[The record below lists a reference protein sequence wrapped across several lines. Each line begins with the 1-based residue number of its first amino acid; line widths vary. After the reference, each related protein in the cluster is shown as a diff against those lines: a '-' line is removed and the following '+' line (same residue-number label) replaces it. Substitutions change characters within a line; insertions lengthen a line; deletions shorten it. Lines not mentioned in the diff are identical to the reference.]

1 MSKAVTKKEET
12 AVSTEVV
19 NPLASVGLSIQD
31 MLLPALAIR
40 QNSYV
45 KDRMKPFRPGEI
57 VEFPSGKMLGGEG
70 VKLTFIPVAIEKL
83 YRVCDL
89 SEKQARTVGWEPWT
103 TDLAWEFERDGRPMR
118 RDKSYVAHILLREGL
133 DAQSAM
139 LERAAKGEFVDPS
152 DFALPVR
159 VIFTRGSLNAGKVL
173 STHFE
178 MSKLVRQTPAAMMF
192 NLFTKEVKNDK
203 GTFFVYECEKVS
215 DPKLKYT
222 EKSVL
227 PIANHWAATLENSA
241 AKFRSDETAL
251 EEVTVVDTKVTE
263 SDRF

>member
-19 NPLASVGLSIQD
+19 NPLASVGLNIQD
-31 MLLPALAIR
+31 MLLPALAVR
-40 QNSYV
+40 QNSYL
-45 KDRMKPFRPGEI
+45 KDKMKPFRPGEI
-57 VEFPSGKMLGGEG
+57 VIFPEGKAVGGEG
-70 VKLTFIPVAIEKL
+70 VKVTFIPVSIEKL
-83 YRVCDL
+83 YRICDV
-89 SEKQARTVGWEPWT
+89 SEKQARTVGWESWT
-103 TDLAWEFERDGRPMR
+103 TDLPWEFERDGRAMR

-139 LERAAKGEFVDPS
+139 LERASKGEFVDPS

-159 VIFTRGSLNAGKVL
+159 VIFTRGGLNAGKVL

-178 MSKLVRQTPAAMMF
+178 MSKLVRQTPAAVMF

-203 GTFFVYECEKVS
+203 GTFYVYECEKVS

-222 EKSVL
+222 DKTVL
-227 PIANHWAATLENSA
+227 PIANRWATALENSA
-241 AKFRSDETAL
+241 SRLRADETAL